1 MSMTVL
7 SKREIVDRL
16 KWARDN
22 DCQDVW
28 LSANEPFAYERMGD
42 LVVDQERRVDEVGFK
57 AFLDEVLT
65 KPDGSPDTY
74 NRKRLE
80 EEGAFRAARTHEQFG
95 RVRIKAY
102 RRMGGLA
109 LSTRLLSTRP
119 YGVRELDLPEIF
131 EELAYIPGG
140 LVVLCGP
147 TGSGKSSAVATL
159 IDTRH
164 ARIPSHTMIVGDPV
178 EFIHTSKTS
187 FIDHQEIGVEY
198 ETTEQALETIL
209 SARAHVVVPP
219 ELFTAR
225 QIGLAVTLAE
235 TNHAVYAQ
243 IHAGNC
249 TEALLRLIEA
259 VSLEDGGNGRARL
272 AQSLVAIVAT
282 RLVRR
287 KDVGEGKAAR
297 RAVVEVL
304 VNTPKIRG
312 VIHDPSRFIEVKD
325 AIHQGRDYGM
335 MTFGQHVRQLAGRG
349 QIAHETQIF
358 TDAAELLKTRLGTKK
373 TA

>member
-1 MSMTVL
+1 MSL
-7 SKREIVDRL
+7 SLREIVDRL
-16 KWARDN
+16 TWARN
-22 DCQDVW
+22 NGCQDVW
-28 LSANEPFAYERMGD
+28 LSPNEPFAYERMGD
-42 LVVDQERRVDEVGFK
+42 LVLDHDRRVAEDGFN
-57 AFLDEVLT
+57 AFLGEVL
-65 KPDGSPDTY
+65 KRPDGSEDTY
-74 NRKRLE
+74 NRRRLE
-80 EEGAFRAARTHEQFG
+80 EEGSFRVARTHEQYG

-109 LSTRLLSTRP
+109 LSSRLLSTRP
-119 YGVRELDLPEIF
+119 YGLRELDLPPVF
-131 EELAYIPGG
+131 EELAYVPGG

-147 TGSGKSSAVATL
+147 TGSGKSSHVATL

-198 ETTEQALETIL
+198 DTTEQALETIL

-287 KDVGEGKAAR
+287 NDVAEGKAAR
-297 RAVVEVL
+297 RAVVEIL

-312 VIHDPSRFIEVKD
+312 VIHDPSRFIEVQD

-335 MTFGQHVRQLAGRG
+335 ITFEQHVRELAGRG
-349 QIAHETQIF
+349 QIAHETHVYS
-358 TDAAELLKTRLGTKK
+358 DSAELLKTRLATRKS
-373 TA
+373 A